1 MEDEVTRF
9 RLATALA
16 ASLLVSACS
25 DSADTST
32 TASSSTTTLPVS
44 AIVGTWLLDSIT
56 VAGEPYPIPGNQ
68 PEISAPVRFEF
79 VDDGYLNGW
88 GLCNDF
94 RVEYE
99 FDGWTFTFHDGAF
112 TALLCA
118 EPPSLMEAEEVI
130 FTLVRSAEVAVTVTA
145 DRTVMQLTLRS
156 TTLTFHRAPEW

>member
-1 MEDEVTRF
+1 MTRF

-16 ASLLVSACS
+16 AFLLVTACS
-25 DSADTST
+25 DSADTAT

-56 VAGEPYPIPGNQ
+56 VAGEPYPIPVPGSQ

-99 FDGWTFTFHDGAF
+99 FDGQTFTFHDGAF
-112 TALLCA
+112 SALLCG
-118 EPPSLMEAEEVI
+118 EPPGLMEAEEVI
-130 FTLVRSAEVAVTVTA
+130 FTLVRSADVAVTVTA
-145 DRTVMQLTLRS
+145 DRMVMQLTLRS
-156 TTLTFHRAPEW
+156 TTLTLYRAPES